1 NTVYKYTYK
10 DIEMKKVTLKER
22 KHHVVTARL
31 NDDQVLVLN
40 QLISSGKVQKDSLSA
55 CVQYLINQYM
65 ILQGGGNEE

>member
-1 NTVYKYTYK
+1 
-10 DIEMKKVTLKER
+10 MKKVTPNER

-55 CVQYLINQYM
+55 GVQYLINQYM

>member
-1 NTVYKYTYK
+1 
-10 DIEMKKVTLKER
+10 MKKVTLKER

-65 ILQGGGNEE
+65 IL

>member
-1 NTVYKYTYK
+1 
-10 DIEMKKVTLKER
+10 MKKITPNER

-31 NDDQVLVLN
+31 NNEQVQVLN

-65 ILQGGGNEE
+65 ILHGGGNE